1 MAVPELGNCR
11 EQSGKIGPMG
21 LLRLLIASACLVSA
35 SAQAQLRSIPGEA
48 KGGEIR
54 HVQETI
60 VLIDGVQ
67 MRLAPG
73 VQIRDEWNRLM
84 VPTAL
89 PPGAR
94 VRYLLDSEGQVRQVW
109 ILTPQEA
116 AKNK

>member
-1 MAVPELGNCR
+1 M
-11 EQSGKIGPMG
+11 
-21 LLRLLIASACLVSA
+21 RLLIKVLVTSLCVLSV
-35 SAQAQLRSIPGEA
+35 SAQAQLRTIPGEA

-60 VLIDGVQ
+60 VQIDGVQ

-89 PPGAR
+89 PPGAK
-94 VRYLLDSEGQVRQVW
+94 VRYLLDGEGQVRQVW

>member
-1 MAVPELGNCR
+1 MAVPELRNSRG
-11 EQSGKIGPMG
+11 QSGKIGPMG

-60 VLIDGVQ
+60 VLIDGV
-67 MRLAPG
+67 
-73 VQIRDEWNRLM
+73 
-84 VPTAL
+84 
-89 PPGAR
+89 PGAK
-94 VRYLLDSEGQVRQVW
+94 VRYLLDGEGQVRQVW
-109 ILTPQEA
+109 LLTPQEA

>member
-1 MAVPELGNCR
+1 M
-11 EQSGKIGPMG
+11 QF
-21 LLRLLIASACLVSA
+21 LRVLIVCVCALSA
-35 SAQAQLRSIPGEA
+35 SAQAQLRTIPEQA
-48 KGGEIR
+48 KGGQIR

-60 VLIDGVQ
+60 VLIDGVR

-89 PPGAR
+89 PPGAK
-94 VRYLLDSEGQVRQVW
+94 VRYLLDSEGLVRQVW

-116 AKNK
+116 AKK

>member
-1 MAVPELGNCR
+1 MRPLV
-11 EQSGKIGPMG
+11 
-21 LLRLLIASACLVSA
+21 RLLIAFACLVSA
-35 SAQAQLRSIPGEA
+35 SAQAQLRTIPGEA
-48 KGGEIR
+48 KPGEIR

-60 VLIDGVQ
+60 VLIDGVR

-89 PPGAR
+89 PPGAK
-94 VRYLLDSEGQVRQVW
+94 VRYLLDSEGLVRQVW

-116 AKNK
+116 ANKQAVKNGAGKN

>member
-1 MAVPELGNCR
+1 MRLW
-11 EQSGKIGPMG
+11 
-21 LLRLLIASACLVSA
+21 LLAAALLANPAA
-35 SAQAQLRSIPGEA
+35 AQLRTIPA
-48 KGGEIR
+48 DARLGEIR

-84 VPTAL
+84 TPTAL
-89 PPGAR
+89 PPGAK
-94 VRYLLDSEGQVRQVW
+94 VRYLLDGEGQVRQVW
-109 ILTPQEA
+109 LLTPQEA

>member
-1 MAVPELGNCR
+1 MPFSRVVVI
-11 EQSGKIGPMG
+11 S
-21 LLRLLIASACLVSA
+21 LLCFAAA
-35 SAQAQLRSIPGEA
+35 SAQAQLRTIPGEA
-48 KGGEIR
+48 KGGAIR
-54 HVQETI
+54 HMQETI

-89 PPGAR
+89 PPGAK

-109 ILTPQEA
+109 ILSPQEA
-116 AKNK
+116 AQKLQTTK